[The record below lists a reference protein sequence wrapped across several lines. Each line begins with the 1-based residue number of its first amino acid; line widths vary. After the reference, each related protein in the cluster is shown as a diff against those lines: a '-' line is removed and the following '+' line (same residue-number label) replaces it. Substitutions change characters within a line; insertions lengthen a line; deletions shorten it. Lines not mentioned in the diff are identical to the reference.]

1 MINIFKR
8 LIKRKTFKKEKA
20 LTQEEYEII
29 KLGMQYSMA
38 SWERLYANINSIKYL
53 VNSQIEG
60 AIVECGVWR
69 GGSMLTMLETLKQY
83 SVINRD
89 IYLYDTFTGMSTP
102 SKEDGIFAH
111 EKFKGLQTGEDK
123 SNWCCADLNDVKSTI
138 NLSEYPNEKLHYVKG
153 KIEDTVPGTI
163 PDEISLLRLDMDW
176 YSPTI
181 HALTYL
187 YPKVQS
193 GGVIILD
200 DYGHWDG
207 CKQAVDRFVEE
218 NDVNLLLNRIDYTG
232 RIAIKVH

>member
-1 MINIFKR
+1 MVNIFKR

-111 EKFKGLQTGEDK
+111 EKFKELQTGEDK

>member
-111 EKFKGLQTGEDK
+111 EKFKELQTGEDK

>member
-111 EKFKGLQTGEDK
+111 EKFKELQTGEDK

-163 PDEISLLRLDMDW
+163 PDKISLLRLDMDW

>member
-1 MINIFKR
+1 MVNIFKR

-89 IYLYDTFTGMSTP
+89 IYLYDTFT
-102 SKEDGIFAH
+102 A
-111 EKFKGLQTGEDK
+111 
-123 SNWCCADLNDVKSTI
+123 
-138 NLSEYPNEKLHYVKG
+138 
-153 KIEDTVPGTI
+153 
-163 PDEISLLRLDMDW
+163 
-176 YSPTI
+176 
-181 HALTYL
+181 
-187 YPKVQS
+187 
-193 GGVIILD
+193 
-200 DYGHWDG
+200 
-207 CKQAVDRFVEE
+207 
-218 NDVNLLLNRIDYTG
+218 
-232 RIAIKVH
+232 

>member
-1 MINIFKR
+1 
-8 LIKRKTFKKEKA
+8 
-20 LTQEEYEII
+20 
-29 KLGMQYSMA
+29 
-38 SWERLYANINSIKYL
+38 
-53 VNSQIEG
+53 
-60 AIVECGVWR
+60 
-69 GGSMLTMLETLKQY
+69 
-83 SVINRD
+83 
-89 IYLYDTFTGMSTP
+89 MSTP

-111 EKFKGLQTGEDK
+111 EKFKELQTGEDK

>member
-1 MINIFKR
+1 MVNIFKR

-111 EKFKGLQTGEDK
+111 EKFKELQTGEDK
-123 SNWCCADLNDVKSTI
+123 SNWCCADLNDVKSNI

>member
-1 MINIFKR
+1 MVNIFKR

-69 GGSMLTMLETLKQY
+69 GGSMLTMLETLKHY

-111 EKFKGLQTGEDK
+111 EKFKELQTGEDK

>member
-1 MINIFKR
+1 MVNIFKR

-102 SKEDGIFAH
+102 SREDGIFAH
-111 EKFKGLQTGEDK
+111 EKFKELQTGEDK

-153 KIEDTVPGTI
+153 KIEGTVPGTI
-163 PDEISLLRLDMDW
+163 PDKISLLRLDMDW

>member
-1 MINIFKR
+1 MVNLFKR

-69 GGSMLTMLETLKQY
+69 GGSMLTMLETLKHY

-111 EKFKGLQTGEDK
+111 EKFKELQTGEDK

>member
-1 MINIFKR
+1 MVNIFKR
-8 LIKRKTFKKEKA
+8 LIKRKTFKKEKV

-29 KLGMQYSMA
+29 LLGMQYSMA

-111 EKFKGLQTGEDK
+111 EKFKELQTGEDK